1 MNLYAQT
8 GVQQSVRADGRGDI
22 LRGQPRRGSG
32 ASGGAVAT
40 GNGINWNGGPVLR
53 TVNLYYIWYGN
64 WGQDPNASAI
74 LTNFA
79 NHIGGS
85 PYFNINTT
93 YGDSSG
99 NVLNAVTFK
108 GAYTDAGSQ
117 GTSLTDGS
125 IFTIVSKAI
134 ASGSL
139 GPADPNGVYEVLT
152 APGVNETSGFLT
164 SYCGWHT
171 AAGYNGT
178 TIQYAFIG
186 DAAGPSLG
194 NCAAQTSSSPN
205 NDPGADAMASVMA
218 HELEEAV
225 SDPHLNAWY
234 DSSGN
239 ENADKCAWTF
249 GTTYISGNGV
259 ANMTLGSM
267 NYLIQQN
274 WVNAGG
280 GYCALSYAASP
291 DFTVGTSNSQT
302 VLQGGTTGNYTLTAT
317 SQTGFDV
324 STVTWSFG
332 SMPGGITYTPT
343 SSLTGGTATFT
354 LTASASAAG
363 GTYAIPITGTS
374 GTLHHSLNAS
384 LVVTA
389 PGFSVAVSGAQSVLP
404 GGTSAKYTLTDTP
417 LNGFNG
423 IVTWTFG
430 ALPAGITVNA
440 ANPLQGSPATFTLTV
455 ASSVTPTTYA
465 IPITG
470 TSGTVQH
477 SLTATLT
484 VSAPTFSLT
493 ITPSSQTVSRPS
505 SGTMTVTYA
514 VNVNSMGGF
523 AGPVTLAA
531 SGGTTGISP
540 SITGTNAVTAG
551 GIGTLSVTITNSA
564 KKGNRSLTVTGTA
577 GTTVNSATATIQV
590 H

>member
-1 MNLYAQT
+1 
-8 GVQQSVRADGRGDI
+8 
-22 LRGQPRRGSG
+22 
-32 ASGGAVAT
+32 
-40 GNGINWNGGPVLR
+40 
-53 TVNLYYIWYGN
+53 
-64 WGQDPNASAI
+64 
-74 LTNFA
+74 
-79 NHIGGS
+79 
-85 PYFNINTT
+85 
-93 YGDSSG
+93 
-99 NVLNAVTFK
+99 
-108 GAYTDAGSQ
+108 
-117 GTSLTDGS
+117 
-125 IFTIVSKAI
+125 
-134 ASGSL
+134 
-139 GPADPNGVYEVLT
+139 
-152 APGVNETSGFLT
+152 
-164 SYCGWHT
+164 
-171 AAGYNGT
+171 
-178 TIQYAFIG
+178 
-186 DAAGPSLG
+186 
-194 NCAAQTSSSPN
+194 
-205 NDPGADAMASVMA
+205 MASVMA

-440 ANPLQGSPATFTLTV
+440 SNPLQGSPATFTLTV